1 MVEPLLPTS
10 RLFKQTCLR
19 LLLWRVKCER
29 CLQHVTLEDLIK
41 TGNLFPER
49 KYIILGIRKKS
60 KMDQVGQLGV
70 PTSWLSPYCQQEV
83 YSSRHGLRLLLWWVK
98 CERCLQ
104 HVTLEDLIKTG
115 NLFPERKYIIL
126 GIRKK
131 SKMDQVGQL
140 GVPTSWLSPY
150 CQQED
155 YSSRP
160 VWDYCCDG
168 WNVKDACNT

>member
-1 MVEPLLPTS
+1 MWKMPATRNFGGSHQDWQFIPGKKVHYIGNQEEVQDGSSWSARSSHFVVEPLLPTRS
-10 RLFKQTCLR
+10 LFKQTCLR

-83 YSSRHGLRLLLWWVK
+83 YSSR
-98 CERCLQ
+98 
-104 HVTLEDLIKTG
+104 
-115 NLFPERKYIIL
+115 
-126 GIRKK
+126 
-131 SKMDQVGQL
+131 
-140 GVPTSWLSPY
+140 
-150 CQQED
+150 
-155 YSSRP
+155 P